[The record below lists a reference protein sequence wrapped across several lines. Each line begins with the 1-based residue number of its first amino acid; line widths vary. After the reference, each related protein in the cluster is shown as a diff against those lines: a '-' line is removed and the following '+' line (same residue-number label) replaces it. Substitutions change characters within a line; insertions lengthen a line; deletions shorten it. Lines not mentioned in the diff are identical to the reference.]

1 MLRWYD
7 ICIVSHNQGILK
19 ALLDNSNGGLIGV
32 VIFRMDRPQRLQ
44 YETLSRG
51 SGST

>member
-7 ICIVSHNQGILK
+7 VCIVSHNQGILK
-19 ALLDNSNGGLIGV
+19 ALLANSNGGLIGV
-32 VIFRMDRPQRLQ
+32 VIFRMDHPQRLR
-44 YETLSRG
+44 YEILSRE